1 MKLFN
6 TNKHRFIFAY
16 FIVAL
21 SSGYSYKTFAASVA
35 LYPEINKQNTGIENY
50 AINIFCTEILNKKYI
65 KAVTGSGVFLS
76 NPDDQK
82 NIILTNAHVARHLLD
97 KNKKCVGRTGNPAAT
112 THSLVLRYIPSFWLQ
127 ENGAYIIG
135 DPNKNS
141 TGEFDFAI
149 VETNRIQPKKKT
161 ATLYEIFKPTLK
173 LQLKQYTDTTLN
185 TSGFSKGLILSY
197 PADKTLSKNIYNPL
211 YLKHDSVQ
219 IKQVYSSPTLRE
231 EDSLIDTIGSTN
243 IDHGS
248 SGGMVVMQGVTN
260 NLIGLSSV
268 LIQANNPQ
276 IVRVIT
282 LKHIFSVI
290 EKELNLS
297 KAINVDV
304 FVRTLREAQAN
315 NLNDTSLISMLKNQK
330 LTATLEQQTR
340 ITLYNLGII
349 SK

>member
-1 MKLFN
+1 
-6 TNKHRFIFAY
+6 
-16 FIVAL
+16 
-21 SSGYSYKTFAASVA
+21 
-35 LYPEINKQNTGIENY
+35 
-50 AINIFCTEILNKKYI
+50 
-65 KAVTGSGVFLS
+65 
-76 NPDDQK
+76 
-82 NIILTNAHVARHLLD
+82 
-97 KNKKCVGRTGNPAAT
+97 
-112 THSLVLRYIPSFWLQ
+112 
-127 ENGAYIIG
+127 
-135 DPNKNS
+135 
-141 TGEFDFAI
+141 
-149 VETNRIQPKKKT
+149 
-161 ATLYEIFKPTLK
+161 
-173 LQLKQYTDTTLN
+173 
-185 TSGFSKGLILSY
+185 
-197 PADKTLSKNIYNPL
+197 
-211 YLKHDSVQ
+211 
-219 IKQVYSSPTLRE
+219 
-231 EDSLIDTIGSTN
+231 
-243 IDHGS
+243 
-248 SGGMVVMQGVTN
+248 MQGVTN